1 MAVLHRDTKLKWV
14 ARLHFWVMFF
24 SFFFYVGLGLSLGP
38 EFLYQDIRKKLFAFA
53 DETIVVT
60 AVVPGPP
67 IAPVVTATHTCVGLS
82 PRISLNWAD
91 DTGTTSWDIDRDS
104 LPLTTGLTLS
114 QYTDTAVVAN
124 TSYSYQVTAY
134 GPMFPGSAVSA
145 SVSATTLDCTSI
157 VPVTVSIETLGGKNV
172 RLENRADTDLS
183 KRRPKVTGTSNTPY
197 AVIDIILTN
206 PSIRAR
212 IIANANGYFEWIPP
226 VGLDTGNHI
235 LSVTATDPAD
245 SSRTGT
251 DSFVFWTKN
260 VSGSRESAG
269 AGTTVGQDNGQSGT
283 FDFSVRVKNANREL
297 FQEDVLSVGISA
309 KEAFPA
315 GVTGRLYL
323 NDPSRQDVVQLLD
336 AANLSGKREVNIEEA
351 LPLYLEPGEYRARAD
366 IVIEGETIS
375 REDSFSLKGLPFLT
389 IAGREVSYADAASYI
404 GMLFFSL
411 FFLFLL
417 FLLLFIREYWLYL
430 RSLRAITE
438 RQLARLGFFGYRKG
452 VIR

>member
-24 SFFFYVGLGLSLGP
+24 SFFFYLGLGLTLGP

-53 DETIVVT
+53 DDTIVVT

-67 IAPVVTATHTCVGLS
+67 AVPVITATPACVGLA
-82 PRISLNWAD
+82 PRIALNWAD
-91 DTGTTSWDIDRDS
+91 DIGTTTWDIDRDS

-124 TSYSYQVTAY
+124 TTYSYQITAY
-134 GPMFPGSAVSA
+134 GPMFPGSATSA
-145 SVSATTLDCTSI
+145 SVSATTLDCASV

-172 RLENRADTDLS
+172 RPENRANTDLS
-183 KRRPKVTGTSNTPY
+183 KRRPKVTGTTNTPY
-197 AVIDIILTN
+197 AIIDITVTN

-212 IIANANGYFEWIPP
+212 ITANANGYFEWIPP
-226 VGLDTGNHI
+226 IGLDTGNHI

-245 SSRTGT
+245 SARTGV

-260 VSGSRESAG
+260 VSGSRASAETAIASSG
-269 AGTTVGQDNGQSGT
+269 RSGT
-283 FDFSVRVKNANREL
+283 FDFSVRVKNLDREL
-297 FQEDVLSVGISA
+297 FQEDILSVDIVA
-309 KEAFPA
+309 KDGVFPA

-323 NDPSRQDVVQLLD
+323 NDPSRQDVFRLFD
-336 AANLSGKREVNIEEA
+336 AAELAGKAEANIEEA
-351 LPLYLEPGEYRARAD
+351 LPLYLEPGVYRARAD
-366 IVIEGETIS
+366 IVIDDETVS
-375 REDSFSLKGLPFLT
+375 REDSFTLKGLPLLT
-389 IAGREVSYADAASYI
+389 IAGREVSYAEAASYI
-404 GMLFFSL
+404 GLLFFSL

-430 RSLRAITE
+430 HSLRAVTE
-438 RQLARLGFFGYRKG
+438 RQLAKLGFFGYRKG